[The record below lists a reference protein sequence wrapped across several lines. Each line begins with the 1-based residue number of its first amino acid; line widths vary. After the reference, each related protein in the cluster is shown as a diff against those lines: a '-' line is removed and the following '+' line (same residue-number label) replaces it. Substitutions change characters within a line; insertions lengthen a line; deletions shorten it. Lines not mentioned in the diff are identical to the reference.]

1 MELVLLSLP
10 LALTCLVAVFHNILP
25 LSILIIEFIMRIY
38 FTYFICLSYIIIM
51 SYEII
56 TTTNK
61 SMFELFFINLIYMFN
76 FMNGFVFIPIL
87 IEESACVF
95 LNQLMFITFLSS
107 NILSIMYI
115 YKTNYLGLKKFL
127 NRQYFQPYLEDS
139 DISDDDVDD
148 EVDDTDDVIYKKLN

>member
-10 LALTCLVAVFHNILP
+10 LALTCLVAVFHGILP
-25 LSILIIEFIMRIY
+25 MSIIILEFLMRIY
-38 FTYFICLSYIIIM
+38 FTYFICLSYIILI

-56 TTTNK
+56 TTSND
-61 SMFELFFINLIYMFN
+61 SMFELFLVNLIYMFN

-87 IEESACVF
+87 IEQPACTF
-95 LNQLMFITFLSS
+95 LNQIMFITFLSS

-127 NRQYFQPYLEDS
+127 NRQYFQPYLEDTDTSES
-139 DISDDDVDD
+139 DEEEIDD
-148 EVDDTDDVIYKKLN
+148 ILYKKLN

>member
-1 MELVLLSLP
+1 
-10 LALTCLVAVFHNILP
+10 
-25 LSILIIEFIMRIY
+25 
-38 FTYFICLSYIIIM
+38 
-51 SYEII
+51 
-56 TTTNK
+56 
-61 SMFELFFINLIYMFN
+61 
-76 FMNGFVFIPIL
+76 MNGFVFIPIL

>member
-38 FTYFICLSYIIIM
+38 FTYFICLLYIIIM

-87 IEESACVF
+87 IVEKE
-95 LNQLMFITFLSS
+95 LI
-107 NILSIMYI
+107 
-115 YKTNYLGLKKFL
+115 
-127 NRQYFQPYLEDS
+127 
-139 DISDDDVDD
+139 
-148 EVDDTDDVIYKKLN
+148 

>member
-10 LALTCLVAVFHNILP
+10 LAFTCLVAVFHSILP
-25 LSILIIEFIMRIY
+25 IGILILEFLMRIY
-38 FTYFICLSYIIIM
+38 FTYFICLSYIIII

-56 TTTNK
+56 TTSND
-61 SMFELFFINLIYMFN
+61 SIFELFFINLIYMFN
-76 FMNGFVFIPIL
+76 FMNGFVFIPL
-87 IEESACVF
+87 LFEEPACTF
-95 LNQLMFITFLSS
+95 LNQIMFITFLSS

-139 DISDDDVDD
+139 DISDSEDDIDD
-148 EVDDTDDVIYKKLN
+148 IIYKKLN

>member
-10 LALTCLVAVFHNILP
+10 LAFTCLVAVFHSILP
-25 LSILIIEFIMRIY
+25 MGILILEFLMRIY
-38 FTYFICLSYIIIM
+38 FTYFICLSYIILI

-56 TTTNK
+56 TTSND

-76 FMNGFVFIPIL
+76 FMNGFVFIPL
-87 IEESACVF
+87 LFEELACTF
-95 LNQLMFITFLSS
+95 LNQIMFITFLSS
-107 NILSIMYI
+107 NILSILYI

-139 DISDDDVDD
+139 DISDSEY